1 MPRWGTVYLGILYL
15 DIVYPGFWLTFEW
28 VPAVTVFWMGR
39 GNEWS
44 GEEDAALRALVGLH
58 GCSADSARC
67 RWKVLRALVSPVA
80 VGVVVGMPEVFPWG
94 GGGGGVEGLPG
105 VVALRGRSTSG
116 GRPWEY
122 VVRVSRREGV
132 RPGPTP
138 RQARL
143 VVNWGLGEGGLLLCS
158 LKDAEER
165 LRRYLVAGGVALG
178 DLNATRYCIQLSSV
192 MNVNDNIPVQL

>member
-1 MPRWGTVYLGILYL
+1 
-15 DIVYPGFWLTFEW
+15 
-28 VPAVTVFWMGR
+28 MGR

-58 GCSADSARC
+58 GCRWAVIAVVLGTRSADSARC
-67 RWKVLRALVSPVA
+67 RWKVVRALVSPAA
-80 VGVVVGMPEVFPWG
+80 VGVVVEMPEVFPWG

-138 RQARL
+138 RQAR
-143 VVNWGLGEGGLLLCS
+143 
-158 LKDAEER
+158 
-165 LRRYLVAGGVALG
+165 
-178 DLNATRYCIQLSSV
+178 
-192 MNVNDNIPVQL
+192 